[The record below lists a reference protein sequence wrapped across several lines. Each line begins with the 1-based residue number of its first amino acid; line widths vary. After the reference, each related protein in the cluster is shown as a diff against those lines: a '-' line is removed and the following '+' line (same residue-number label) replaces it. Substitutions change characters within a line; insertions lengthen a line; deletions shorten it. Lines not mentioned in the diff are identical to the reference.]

1 MKSKY
6 SERVGAVE
14 GGEQEPVS
22 SIEEGGKSDCTNP
35 SAADG
40 NPGGPH
46 GGRQWPTRQDLAG
59 QVKYSKERRQDWEDG
74 LKHRARTQII

>member
-1 MKSKY
+1 MPVRGLKYIRNIAIDLTRKEEFLIIIFDVTLMKSKY

-22 SIEEGGKSDCTNP
+22 SFEEGGKSDCTNP

-46 GGRQWPTRQDLAG
+46 GGRQ
-59 QVKYSKERRQDWEDG
+59 
-74 LKHRARTQII
+74 